1 MRYKI
6 YKYMNIYYIME
17 SELIEWKWSN
27 GEKMEKTP
35 RIAKQYVPQVQ
46 TEEVNQYVEN
56 NPEDLAYQQS
66 LLSEND
72 TWSLDGPQFINDI
85 KPLNKREDNYNRMS
99 EREMFGQINQ
109 NPFLVSNKYIDDL
122 MVQEKFLKPIC
133 TSIEKEKNNGDDM

>member
-1 MRYKI
+1 MQT
-6 YKYMNIYYIME
+6 E
-17 SELIEWKWSN
+17 FIEWKWSN
-27 GEKMEKTP
+27 GEKMEKSP
-35 RIAKQYVPQVQ
+35 RVVKQYVSQSQ
-46 TEEVNQYVEN
+46 NQQLNQYVEN

-133 TSIEKEKNNGDDM
+133 TSIEKEKSNNSEDY

>member
-1 MRYKI
+1 
-6 YKYMNIYYIME
+6 ME
-17 SELIEWKWSN
+17 SKLIEWKWSN
-27 GEKMEKTP
+27 GEKMEKSP
-35 RIAKQYVPQVQ
+35 RMSKQYVSQQPTQQ
-46 TEEVNQYVEN
+46 PNQYIEN
-56 NPEDLAYQQS
+56 NSEDLAYQQS

-109 NPFLVSNKYIDDL
+109 NPFLVTNKYIDDL

-133 TSIEKEKNNGDDM
+133 TSMEKEKNNSNDI

>member
-1 MRYKI
+1 
-6 YKYMNIYYIME
+6 ME
-17 SELIEWKWSN
+17 SDLIEWKWSN